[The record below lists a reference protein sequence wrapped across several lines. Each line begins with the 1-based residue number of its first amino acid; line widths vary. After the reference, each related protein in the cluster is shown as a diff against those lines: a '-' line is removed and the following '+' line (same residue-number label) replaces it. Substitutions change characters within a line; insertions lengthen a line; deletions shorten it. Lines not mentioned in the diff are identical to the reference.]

1 MYDERLTWEGRADK
15 MVIFVMTM
23 TILAIIIMMTWK
35 TWMNIIQIVMVLMRT
50 FVQMTETMLIHIYR
64 YLTGSRGEA
73 LPDEVFLSFASNF
86 HQNKASDVI
95 YDISSMIYD
104 I

>member
-1 MYDERLTWEGRADK
+1 M
-15 MVIFVMTM
+15 
-23 TILAIIIMMTWK
+23 
-35 TWMNIIQIVMVLMRT
+35 
-50 FVQMTETMLIHIYR
+50 QMTETMLMYIYQ

-95 YDISSMIYD
+95 YDISSMTYHL
-104 I
+104 